1 MEQLKERK
9 VKGQLPPA
17 KAGSFHA
24 KNFMILYKLTDS
36 KRETYGN
43 FKWELGKK
51 HEKPIIT
58 SPQLCSKE
66 VFHAYRNLNLALI
79 LNPIHADIR
88 SPLLFKAEGEIIT
101 EDWGKVGCKSLTL
114 TEQLELPEW
123 YVDKKLQLKV
133 LCQFAIL
140 CAEAVLEYFEFK
152 FPNDDRPRK
161 AIEAAKAYI
170 KNPNVAADAA
180 DAAAKAAYV
189 AYAAASAASA
199 AANAADVAASA
210 ASVAAYA
217 AAHAAADVAYVAY
230 AAASA
235 AANAA
240 DVAAIDFS
248 LMADKAVKI
257 MLEESR

>member
-1 MEQLKERK
+1 
-9 VKGQLPPA
+9 
-17 KAGSFHA
+17 
-24 KNFMILYKLTDS
+24 MILYKLTDS

-170 KNPNVAADAA
+170 KNPNVAANAVYEASSAAADAA
-180 DAAAKAAYV
+180 DAADVAANAAHVAANAASSAAAKAAYV
-189 AYAAASAASA
+189 AYASAYA
-199 AANAADVAASA
+199 
-210 ASVAAYA
+210 AAYA
-217 AAHAAADVAYVAY
+217 AADVAADVAYVAY
-230 AAASA
+230 AANK
-235 AANAA
+235 AANKAT
-240 DVAAIDFS
+240 IDFS